1 MESLIYNLI
10 PASWPKEVPKN
21 AIPFATEAY
30 LDHFDEA
37 TYIHTQDILVLLQN
51 AFTNITGNNNGFL
64 QLLRVDDLA
73 YMCIR

>member
-21 AIPFATEAY
+21 AIPFATEVY

-37 TYIHTQDILVLLQN
+37 TYIYTQDILILLQN
-51 AFTNITGNNNGFL
+51 AVTNITGNNIGFL
-64 QLLRVDDLA
+64 QLLRVDYLT
-73 YMCIR
+73 YMYIR